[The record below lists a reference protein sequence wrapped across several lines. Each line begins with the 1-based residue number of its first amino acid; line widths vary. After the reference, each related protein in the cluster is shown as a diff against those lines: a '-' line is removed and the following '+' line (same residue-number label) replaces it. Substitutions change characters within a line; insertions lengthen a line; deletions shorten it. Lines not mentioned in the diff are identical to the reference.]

1 MRFKETR
8 KIAAAI
14 ITAACLRCLNRD
26 VLEGGGVG
34 EILNQAEPRLSNPGS
49 HTVDKAELPDRR
61 INGSFGED
69 LLHLVK
75 DRRALLVVE
84 LNRLLL
90 VERIDVG
97 VVAIDIGAALHDK
110 SFQPGRGVAE
120 STTAAKDQVLELF

>member
-14 ITAACLRCLNRD
+14 ITTACLRALDRD

-34 EILNQAEPRLSNPGS
+34 EILN
-49 HTVDKAELPDRR
+49 KAELPERR

-110 SFQPGRGVAE
+110 SFQSGRGVAE
-120 STTAAKDQVLELF
+120 STTAAKDQVLELFVRVCLD